1 MKNRIFL
8 ITNPSLTVKEIV
20 EKSDGLLLISEKYE
34 SLSLK
39 YRESEIIPINQNG
52 LIVED
57 TNDIL
62 AGFFIV
68 SETYEILKYL
78 YIKHKLLFM
87 DQDFMSLVSYLDP
100 VKHYKY
106 YTNIVN
112 EYTYECML
120 HMGIINDVKD
130 IENHVYD
137 GKPFFNIYVIEKG
150 QIIRYKI
157 IRWVNFKTKIK
168 TFFKKI
174 INIFKLKKIGV

>member
-1 MKNRIFL
+1 MQDKIFL
-8 ITNPSLTVKEIV
+8 ISNNRLTIKEII
-20 EKSDGLLLISEKYE
+20 EKSDGLLQISKKYDSF
-34 SLSLK
+34 SLVYK
-39 YRESEIIPINQNG
+39 NSEIIPLNEKG
-52 LIVED
+52 LMIENED
-57 TNDIL
+57 EIL

-68 SETYEILKYL
+68 SDTYEILKYL
-78 YIKHKLLFM
+78 YKKHKIMFM
-87 DQDFMSLVSYLDP
+87 DQDFKTLVSYLDP

-106 YTNIVN
+106 YTNIIN
-112 EYTYECML
+112 EYACECMI
-120 HMGIINDVKD
+120 HMGIVNDVKD

-174 INIFKLKKIGV
+174 INIFKLKK